1 MINKFYKTIHNKYS
15 RFFRFIF
22 FLRYLFALFL
32 TSFILIFFIPKFF
45 DYEKRAKVFKNHLI
59 KNYELDISKYE
70 KIQFIP
76 FPRPKIELKNAIANL
91 GSSPI
96 KLNIK
101 KLEIYPHLLNIY
113 NFENFKSYKIVLS
126 ESNTKIE
133 TLDLEFFIKKLIS
146 QKNELYLNDLNLKI
160 ENENQTLVSLE
171 KIKFAN
177 YGYKKNIVEG
187 NIFGKK
193 FKVNIDDKLNYIKA
207 ELVNTGINLEI
218 NLNEKKNKNSVNGV
232 IKSKILNTN
241 LKFNFD
247 YDQASLK
254 IHNSFFR
261 SKNLSFN
268 NNSEIIFNPFLDIN
282 SKFEI
287 EDINENFFHKLQVD
301 KLLMYKNIL
310 KQLNTKNEIN
320 FNSKKFNRNLIDKL
334 NIKFDLAYG
343 RLNFLKNFFISDNF
357 FQCEG
362 SINLLEEYPILFF
375 DCSVK
380 SDNKKNLLK
389 KFNINFKKDNETL
402 NISAKGNLSII
413 NNKINFKN
421 ILVNQNYKASNE
433 DLKFFKETFESIL
446 FDENLIEIFNLNKIK
461 RFILEVS

>member
-32 TSFILIFFIPKFF
+32 TSFILILFIPKFF

-59 KNYELDISKYE
+59 GNYDLDISKYE

-76 FPRPKIELKNAIANL
+76 FPRPKLELKNVIVNL

-113 NFENFKSYKIVLS
+113 NFKNFQSHKIVLS
-126 ESNTKIE
+126 ESDTKLE
-133 TLDLEFFIKKLIS
+133 TLDLEFLIKKLIS
-146 QKNELYLNDLNLKI
+146 QKNELFLNGLNLKI
-160 ENENQTLVSLE
+160 DNENQTLVSLE
-171 KIKFAN
+171 NIKFAN

-218 NLNEKKNKNSVNGV
+218 NLNEKKNKNSTTGV
-232 IKSKILNTN
+232 FKSKILNTN
-241 LKFNFD
+241 LKFNFN
-247 YDQASLK
+247 YDQKSLK
-254 IHNSFFR
+254 IYNSFFR

-268 NNSEIIFNPFLDIN
+268 NNSEIIFNPFLDII

-287 EDINENFFHKLQVD
+287 EDINENFFHKLQID
-301 KLLMYKNIL
+301 RLLMYKNIL
-310 KQLNTKNEIN
+310 KQLNTKNEIY
-320 FNSKKFNRNLIDKL
+320 FYSKKFNRNLIDKL
-334 NIKFDLAYG
+334 DIKFDLAYG
-343 RLNFLKNFFISDNF
+343 RLNFVKNFFISDNF
-357 FQCEG
+357 FQCKG